1 MVKGFARKHIKDGAA
16 DMADQKPAIVVSKGS
31 RPSLFRKPSLRST
44 RVGLVAIGIIII
56 GLGIFAYWRHQTNQN
71 RVVITHIPTAV
82 EYQTAV
88 AQKLK
93 NNPPA
98 VTATVSERLAYYDK
112 LRKAEDLAGDNKGA
126 ISAFNSRLTISTE
139 GLQFS
144 DYYRLAQLYQA
155 VGNKAAALKALD
167 SAEKVI
173 PADNPDAGYYRS
185 DAVAAITRLRQELQ

>member
-1 MVKGFARKHIKDGAA
+1 MVKGFGGKHVSDGSA
-16 DMADQKPAIVVSKGS
+16 DMADQKPAIVVSKKSG
-31 RPSLFRKPSLRST
+31 PSLLRRPNIPFS
-44 RVGLVAIGIIII
+44 RILLIVIVIL
-56 GLGIFAYWRHQTNQN
+56 GLGAIAYWRYQAGSNK
-71 RVVITHIPTAV
+71 VVITHIPTAV
-82 EYQTAV
+82 EYQTAE

-98 VTATVSERLAYYDK
+98 VTATISERLAYYDK
-112 LRKAEDLAGDNKGA
+112 LWKTEDLAGDNKGA
-126 ISAFNSRLTISTE
+126 ISAFNSRLAISSE

-155 VGNKAAALKALD
+155 VGNKAAALKVLD

-185 DAVAAITRLRQELQ
+185 DGVAAIERLRQELQ